1 MNPPIRPLDLLEQTI
16 TQRAQTPGGKS
27 YTRKLLAGGLDAI
40 GGKIIEEAAE
50 LVEAAAETGEKAR
63 SHFLHEAAD
72 LVYHL
77 LVLLQ
82 HKEVSLI
89 DVEEELARRF
99 GVSGIE
105 EKKNRGA

>member
-40 GGKIIEEAAE
+40 GGKIIEEATE
-50 LVEAAAETGEKAR
+50 LVEAAEETGEKAH

-99 GVSGIE
+99 GVSGID
-105 EKKNRGA
+105 EKKNRGP

>member
-50 LVEAAAETGEKAR
+50 LVEAAAEPGENSR

-99 GVSGIE
+99 GVSGID
-105 EKKNRGA
+105 EKKNRGP

>member
-50 LVEAAAETGEKAR
+50 LVEAAAETGEKAHP
-63 SHFLHEAAD
+63 HFLHEAAD

-105 EKKNRGA
+105 EKKNRGP